1 MPTVITTRSSVTTV
15 RISAGEASEVERNL
29 HAAYSRER
37 IKEVVRA
44 VVEDALSPSRVDVL
58 PWHDEIRFGDDLE
71 RAIQEIAD
79 SAHRELAERLTDLL
93 DSAPPALAG
102 RLAAAPRFSDLG

>member
-1 MPTVITTRSSVTTV
+1 MPAVITGSSATTV
-15 RISAGEASEVERNL
+15 RISVGEASEVTRNL

-37 IKEVVRA
+37 IEEVIRA

-58 PWHDEIRFGDDLE
+58 PWHDEIRFGDDLQ

-79 SAHRELAERLTDLL
+79 STNRELAERLADLL
-93 DSAPPALAG
+93 ESAPPALAG

>member
-1 MPTVITTRSSVTTV
+1 MPTVITRSSATAV
-15 RISAGEASEVERNL
+15 RIPAGDPSDVRRNL
-29 HAAYSRER
+29 QAAYARDR
-37 IKEVVRA
+37 IEEVIRA

-58 PWHDEIRFGDDLE
+58 PWHDEVRFERDLHLVIE
-71 RAIQEIAD
+71 EIAD
-79 SAHRELAERLTDLL
+79 TADRQLAERLTDLL

>member
-1 MPTVITTRSSVTTV
+1 MPTVITRSSVTAV
-15 RISAGEASEVERNL
+15 RISAGEASEVRRSL

-37 IKEVVRA
+37 IEEVIRA

-58 PWHDEIRFGDDLE
+58 PWHDQVPFERDLHCV
-71 RAIQEIAD
+71 IQEIAD
-79 SAHRELAERLTDLL
+79 TADRQLAERLTDLL
-93 DSAPPALAG
+93 ESAPPTLAG

>member
-1 MPTVITTRSSVTTV
+1 MPTVITRSSATAI
-15 RISAGEASEVERNL
+15 RISAGDPSEVRRNL
-29 HAAYSRER
+29 QAAYARDR
-37 IKEVVRA
+37 IAEVIRA

-58 PWHDEIRFGDDLE
+58 PWHDEVRFGRDLHLVIE
-71 RAIQEIAD
+71 EIAD
-79 SAHRELAERLTDLL
+79 TADRQLAERLTDLL

>member
-1 MPTVITTRSSVTTV
+1 MPTVMTRSSATTV
-15 RISAGEASEVERNL
+15 RISAGEASEVTRNL

-37 IKEVVRA
+37 IEEVIRA
-44 VVEDALSPSRVDVL
+44 VVEDALSPSRIDVL
-58 PWHDEIRFGDDLE
+58 PWHDEIRFGDDLQ
-71 RAIQEIAD
+71 RAIHEIAET
-79 SAHRELAERLTDLL
+79 ANGQLAERLADLL

>member
-1 MPTVITTRSSVTTV
+1 MPTVITRSSVTAV
-15 RISAGEASEVERNL
+15 RISAGEASEVRRSL

-37 IKEVVRA
+37 IEEVIRA

-58 PWHDEIRFGDDLE
+58 PWHDEVRFERDLHLVIE
-71 RAIQEIAD
+71 EIAD
-79 SAHRELAERLTDLL
+79 TADRQLAERLTDLL

>member
-1 MPTVITTRSSVTTV
+1 MTAV
-15 RISAGEASEVERNL
+15 RISAGEASEVTRNL

-37 IKEVVRA
+37 IEEVIRA

-58 PWHDEIRFGDDLE
+58 PWHDEVRFEDDLQ
-71 RAIQEIAD
+71 RVDPRDRRRRPTASSRNGSPTCSSQ
-79 SAHRELAERLTDLL
+79 RRPT
-93 DSAPPALAG
+93 LAG